1 MKFYGENPVDL
12 FMQMSQSEGGSPV
25 SIQEAISC
33 GIPVIA
39 TGVGGIPEI
48 VSDKNG
54 LLLSENP
61 SVQEI
66 AEAIFFLIDHPAV
79 ALNKKS
85 GSRQVWQDK
94 YNSAVNF
101 PSFIRKIKS
110 IRGAIDTMPKTVNSH
125 S

>member
-1 MKFYGENPVDL
+1 MRFYGENPVDL

-39 TGVGGIPEI
+39 TRVGGIPEI

-61 SVQEI
+61 SIQEI
-66 AEAIFFLIDHPAV
+66 ANAIFFLIDHPAV
-79 ALNKKS
+79 AFNKKS

-94 YNSAVNF
+94 FNSAINF
-101 PSFIRKIKS
+101 PSFVEKIKS
-110 IRGAIDTMPKTVNSH
+110 IRGVNDTMCKMVNSH